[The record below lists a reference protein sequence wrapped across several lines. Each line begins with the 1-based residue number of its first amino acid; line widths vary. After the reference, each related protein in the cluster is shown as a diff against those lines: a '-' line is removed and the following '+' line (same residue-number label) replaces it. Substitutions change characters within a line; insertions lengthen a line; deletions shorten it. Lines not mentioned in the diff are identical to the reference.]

1 MHIVVKGV
9 YYKIGQ
15 LTFESGFSW
24 NPYLRHTGTTCTIQ
38 TTLFSLSSTSAILLF
53 VFEFW
58 MCYCMKHIL
67 KMYTIWKVQVL
78 AACCFLFQGIP
89 SFIKRYTCILP
100 IVHLFSLTELLS
112 AGVFWLLVTL
122 ALTPNKTAAC
132 HLCIKLMT
140 QYCSRRNSLKISFYL
155 KGFRP
160 ILRKIHDFN
169 QNEKISTAHG
179 VPKRSPI

>member
-1 MHIVVKGV
+1 MKSQFKTYRYHLYYSKAPVFTEQHICNLVVC
-9 YYKIGQ
+9 
-15 LTFESGFSW
+15 LW
-24 NPYLRHTGTTCTIQ
+24 
-38 TTLFSLSSTSAILLF
+38 ILNVLLY
-53 VFEFW
+53 ET
-58 MCYCMKHIL
+58 HIE
-67 KMYTIWKVQVL
+67 MYTIWKVQVL

-89 SFIKRYTCILP
+89 SFIKLYTCILP
-100 IVHLFSLTELLS
+100 IVHVFSLTELLS
-112 AGVFWLLVTL
+112 AGVFWLSVTL

-140 QYCSRRNSLKISFYL
+140 QYCSRRNSLNISFYL

-160 ILRKIHDFN
+160 ILRKIQDFN